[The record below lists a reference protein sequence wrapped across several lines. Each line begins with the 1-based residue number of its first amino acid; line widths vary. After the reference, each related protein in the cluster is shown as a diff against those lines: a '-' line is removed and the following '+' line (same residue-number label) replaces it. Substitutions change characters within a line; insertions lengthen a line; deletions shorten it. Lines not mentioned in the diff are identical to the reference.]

1 MNKRTLLKVV
11 VPMGVGFVYLCS
23 MTLPAVKVLD
33 KIANPLLREL
43 GGCLYL
49 GSVVGVPVAT
59 THICR
64 DILDEEE
71 MDTDKYMRE
80 LGSI

>member
-11 VPMGVGFVYLCS
+11 IPMGVGFAYMLGT
-23 MTLPAVKVLD
+23 TLPTVRVLD
-33 KIANPLLREL
+33 KVANPFLQGLV
-43 GGCLYL
+43 GYLYL

-71 MDTDKYMRE
+71 TDTDKDLKE